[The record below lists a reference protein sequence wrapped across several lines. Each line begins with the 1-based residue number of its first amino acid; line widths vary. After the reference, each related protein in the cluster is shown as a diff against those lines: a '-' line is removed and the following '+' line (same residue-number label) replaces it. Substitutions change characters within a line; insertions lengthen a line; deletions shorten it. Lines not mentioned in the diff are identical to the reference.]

1 MRNRRSQLVNV
12 DNRFD
17 LCTVSISI
25 SISRVESAHSK
36 RLSAVYGQNQAI
48 DIKPD
53 AIKQA
58 NLTN

>member
-17 LCTVSISI
+17 LCTVSI

>member
-1 MRNRRSQLVNV
+1 MLGSQLVNV
-12 DNRFD
+12 DKRFD
-17 LCTVSISI
+17 LCSVSIES
-25 SISRVESAHSK
+25 SRVESAHSK